1 MCSVND
7 YYSVCG
13 VIAIYDNCIW
23 PRLIKI
29 IMNIIILYLKHITYT
44 DVSPLN
50 GCSAS
55 VL

>member
-13 VIAIYDNCIW
+13 VIAFYDNNIW
-23 PRLIKI
+23 PRLIKTI
-29 IMNIIILYLKHITYT
+29 INIIILYHKHITYT
-44 DVSPLN
+44 DVFPLN